1 MLFVKV
7 ETPFAVNGP
16 STIVVLMALPIVVVA
31 LPLVFTLVA
40 PVTLVAASVD

>member
-1 MLFVKV
+1 MKV

-16 STIVVLMALPIVVVA
+16 STIVLLSALPIVVVDE
-31 LPLVFTLVA
+31 PLVLTFVA